1 MPITAFLD
9 NEAFEP
15 ELIEAMSAAFTE
27 ACSTLGLAD
36 RTDPITEIVARKVI
50 EAAQCGLRTRTALYQ
65 SAMREFS
72 PATSEGAQPRRPNN

>member
-1 MPITAFLD
+1 MPITAFLH

-50 EAAQCGLRTRTALYQ
+50 EAAQRGLRTQTALYQ
-65 SAMREFS
+65 SAMQEFS
-72 PATSEGAQPRRPNN
+72 PATSEGARARRPNK